1 MNRVVSIAQ
10 IVLKLAAGMFLV
22 ALSVLTLL
30 DVLGRYVFGMPV
42 RGAVELTEALM
53 VGIIFT
59 GIVLATQA
67 RQHVTVDL
75 LTMALGPRGRRVQ
88 QGFSLLVAACVSA
101 LLGAVTW
108 SQAISAREFG
118 DKTTMLGIPMAP
130 LMFFMSAFLFLNGF
144 IHAAQLL
151 GLFARRSESE

>member
-1 MNRVVSIAQ
+1 MRALISFAQ
-10 IVLKLAAGMFLV
+10 VVLKFAAGIFLI
-22 ALSVLTLL
+22 ALSLLTLL
-30 DVLGRYVFGMPV
+30 DVLGRYVFNMPV

-53 VGIIFT
+53 VGVIFT

-75 LTMALGPRGRRVQ
+75 LTMALGPRGRRIQ
-88 QGFSLLVAACVSA
+88 QGFALLLAACVSA

-108 SQAISAREFG
+108 SQAMSAREYG

-130 LMFFMSAFLFLNGF
+130 LMFFMSAFLFLNGL
-144 IHAAQLL
+144 IHAVQLW
-151 GLFARRSESE
+151 GLLARRSESE